1 MPIDPYLLRKCIA
14 LPIPCTRIET
24 PRRWRCAA
32 SQGAPKSPTP
42 FAALSAEPRLCT
54 LEQPLG
60 AGTEPVCYAVQRLSN
75 EMQLSRLARSVWR
88 PLEVVRW
95 RTSDWSARG
104 PFHWQPF
111 SASAGLVATQGRLC
125 LRGASASSFP
135 GHMKRPAP
143 KSASLSTGRGS
154 EPPQTTRSVWWHRLV
169 PAFPIGLAA
178 GFGGA
183 CAGAGGAV
191 FMIPA
196 LVRYVK
202 LPQRVAQGTA
212 LLASCGTAFSS
223 AIHYATAGCVDVSAA
238 LQLMIFSSLL
248 APVGVTVGQRLNA
261 GVLRRALG
269 VLLVLLA
276 PLLPLRDRL
285 LGSSGPPPPPPSTPS
300 AEAPIATATSPGL
313 PAKPTISTANWQPIG
328 KASSWDDGSETKSL
342 LAILASNMDR
352 GLLSAGSVVGFLSGL
367 LGVSGGTLFT
377 PALALF
383 YASQERNAKAS
394 TAADLESSSG
404 LGEGVSAPVKRH
416 GLHTI
421 IGTAMFA
428 MLFPAA
434 VAGFGYARRGQVSF
448 AHLPGVI
455 LGTLTG
461 ASLGSQVALLVDE
474 SLLRFGFAVVFVAL
488 GVRLVRAPVVTES
501 SLTR

>member
-1 MPIDPYLLRKCIA
+1 MRP
-14 LPIPCTRIET
+14 
-24 PRRWRCAA
+24 
-32 SQGAPKSPTP
+32 
-42 FAALSAEPRLCT
+42 
-54 LEQPLG
+54 
-60 AGTEPVCYAVQRLSN
+60 
-75 EMQLSRLARSVWR
+75 VWR
-88 PLEVVRW
+88 PFQAAWLCTNGWVVRDLLH
-95 RTSDWSARG
+95 RAAYSV
-104 PFHWQPF
+104 P
-111 SASAGLVATQGRLC
+111 AGLVASRDA
-125 LRGASASSFP
+125 LRGLRDPSVVERV
-135 GHMKRPAP
+135 KRTAM
-143 KSASLSTGRGS
+143 ATARLSTGSGAGPSR
-154 EPPQTTRSVWWHRLV
+154 TTTSVWWRRLV

-223 AIHYATAGCVDVSAA
+223 AVHYALAGYVDASAA
-238 LQLMIFSSLL
+238 FQLMVCSAAL
-248 APVGVTVGQRLNA
+248 APVGVAIGQRLNA

-285 LGSSGPPPPPPSTPS
+285 LGSSGPSASSTT
-300 AEAPIATATSPGL
+300 AATPATGTHPETGSR
-313 PAKPTISTANWQPIG
+313 AKPTASAAPAEPIG
-328 KASSWDDGSETKSL
+328 GAWSRVDDETRSL
-342 LAILASNMDR
+342 LAVMTASMDWA
-352 GLLSAGSVVGFLSGL
+352 LLSTGSAVGFLSGL

-383 YASQERNAKAS
+383 YASQERDAKA
-394 TAADLESSSG
+394 AAAVAGTESLSG
-404 LGEGVSAPVKRH
+404 QGRSAPAPAKRH

-461 ASLGSQVALLVDE
+461 ASLGSQFALLVDE
-474 SLLRFGFAVVFVAL
+474 SVLRFGFAVVFMTL
-488 GVRLVRAPVVTES
+488 GIRLMRAPVVIES
-501 SLTR
+501 PIAR